1 MVHFVTN
8 LQHYIMFEVL
18 QTSWMKLSQE
28 LPEAADLDSVIR
40 AHNEFV
46 FLLWAQAHRS
56 KDLDFRHQTIAS

>member
-40 AHNEFV
+40 AHNEYV
-46 FLLWAQAHRS
+46 FCAQLHCS
-56 KDLDFRHQTIAS
+56 KVCFSGAKQRCR